1 MINEPISLLEV
12 SGDEVIGVA
21 GDVSDSTRHE
31 FAREAEG
38 LQSRSHQ
45 IGFSLGLSKL
55 TCCSIAHGEGG
66 ISFRFP
72 TGEKDEFDA
81 RGIYLKGDPHS
92 VSSMHEATE

>member
-21 GDVSDSTRHE
+21 GDDSDATRHD

-45 IGFSLGLSKL
+45 IGFSLGLTKL
-55 TCCSIAHGEGG
+55 TACSIAHEKGG
-66 ISFRFP
+66 IAFRFP
-72 TGEKDEFDA
+72 GKTDNYDA
-81 RGIYLKGDPHS
+81 RGIFLKETPHS
-92 VSSMHEATE
+92 VSSMHGATE